1 VELLVLQVLA
11 VLREVQGLQVQ
22 VGLLEHQV
30 VLEHQVHQVIAE
42 HQGLQVLV
50 ELQVHQEL
58 AVVLEHQVHQVLV
71 EKMVY
76 LQDRHITS
84 MKVKIQ
90 MLQVIKY

>member
-42 HQGLQVLV
+42 HQELQVLV
-50 ELQVHQEL
+50 EVQVHQEQVEHQELMVRTVL
-58 AVVLEHQVHQVLV
+58 AVLMVFQVVLFISLTNQ
-71 EKMVY
+71 
-76 LQDRHITS
+76 
-84 MKVKIQ
+84 
-90 MLQVIKY
+90 